1 MQFVTE
7 GVVHAMHD
15 AQIAAYGGLSG
26 IRDSG
31 LLSSALARPQNK
43 HAYGESDLFA
53 LAASYAFGI
62 ARNHPFLD
70 ANKRTALQ
78 TALMFLALNGAAIPP
93 PSVAMVEQ
101 MILLAEGTLSEDG
114 FATWLRSQPTQR
126 A

>member
-1 MQFVTE
+1 ML
-7 GVVHAMHD
+7 AMHD

-26 IRDSG
+26 VRDAG
-31 LLSSALARPQNK
+31 LLASALARPQNK
-43 HAYGESDLFA
+43 HAYGEDNVWV

-78 TALMFLALNGAAIPP
+78 TALMFLGLNKIAVPP

-101 MILLAEGTLSEDG
+101 MVRLAEGALSEDD
-114 FATWLRSQPTQR
+114 FAAWLRSQPTSSP
-126 A
+126 

>member
-1 MQFVTE
+1 ML
-7 GVVHAMHD
+7 AMHD

-26 IRDSG
+26 VRDAG

-43 HAYGESDLFA
+43 YAYGEQEVFA

-78 TALMFLALNGAAIPP
+78 TALMFLALNGAAVPP

-101 MILLAEGTLSEDG
+101 MVRLAEGSLSEDD
-114 FATWLRSQPTQR
+114 FAIWLRSQPTKSP
-126 A
+126 